1 MPGFRRNLIRGVAR
15 LALLPALA
23 LGSALGGALAVS
35 AAQAQTLRVA
45 MSAETTSADPHNY
58 ALTPNNTLRQHIFE
72 ALTDIDADLRVQPAL
87 AVRWEREDDLTWRFH
102 LRDGVRFHN
111 GEPFGAPDVL
121 FSYCRVLNNEGEVV
135 QSYSRLVR
143 RIAALEVVDERT
155 LRLRTREPEPLL
167 LNDLSNLAILPRGL
181 AGGAALDF
189 AAGDNC
195 GHAGPWPTQAQFNEG
210 AAAIG
215 TGPYRL
221 RSYSRGGAIELERN
235 DAYWGAKPHWQAVRL
250 TPVTAAGPRLAGL
263 LAGDHDLI
271 ESPATGDLPRLRGNA
286 GFALS
291 AKPTTRLIFIQL
303 DAARSPSPFV
313 DGGQGNSSQGNSSQG
328 GNPLR
333 DARVRQALSLAID
346 RKAVQERV
354 MDGVATPAAQY
365 LPDGMAGTI
374 PGLPVLPYDP
384 ARARAL
390 LAEAGYPQGFG
401 MTFHATN
408 NRYINDARLAQVLA
422 QFWQRIGVKV
432 ELDTMPSA
440 VFFGRRGKR
449 EFSVAMGGWS
459 ADAAETLMFF
469 RSWLMT
475 TDRARGLG
483 TSNYGGW
490 SEPRFD
496 GPAMRAMATMDD
508 AARAAL
514 LREASAV
521 AVEQMPVIPVHFEN
535 AVWAFRKGLA
545 YSGRV
550 DQVTSAMEVTPAP

>member
-1 MPGFRRNLIRGVAR
+1 MPGFRHALNSGAAR

-23 LGSALGGALAVS
+23 LGALLAAP

-45 MSAETTSADPHNY
+45 LSAETTSADPHNY
-58 ALTPNNTLRQHIFE
+58 ALTPNNTLRRHVFE
-72 ALTDIDADLRVQPAL
+72 SLTALDADLRVQPAL
-87 AVRWEREDDLTWRFH
+87 ATRWEREDDLTWRFH
-102 LRDGVRFHN
+102 LREGVRFHN
-111 GEPFGAPDVL
+111 GAPFGAEDVV
-121 FSYCRVLNNEGEVV
+121 FSFCRVLNNESEVV
-135 QSYSRLVR
+135 QSYSRIVR
-143 RIAALEVVDERT
+143 PIAALEVVDSHT
-155 LRLRTREPEPLL
+155 LRLRTRAPEPLL
-167 LNDLSNLAILPRGL
+167 LNDLSNIAILPRTL
-181 AGGAALDF
+181 VGGAAMEF
-189 AAGDNC
+189 AAGEKC
-195 GHAGPWPTQAQFNEG
+195 GHEGAWPSAAQFNDG
-210 AAAIG
+210 SAAIG

-221 RSYSRGGAIELERN
+221 RSYSRAGAIELERN
-235 DAYWGAKPHWQAVRL
+235 DGHWGAKPHWQAVRL

-271 ESPATGDLPRLRGNA
+271 ESPATGDLPRLRENP

-291 AKPTTRLIFIQL
+291 TKPTTRLIFLQL
-303 DAARSPSPFV
+303 DTARSPSPFV
-313 DGGQGNSSQGNSSQG
+313 NGGQGE
-328 GNPLR
+328 NPLR

-374 PGLPVLPYDP
+374 PGLPVLPHDP

-390 LAEAGYPQGFG
+390 LAEAGYPNGFAL
-401 MTFHATN
+401 TFHATN
-408 NRYINDARLAQVLA
+408 NRYINDARLAQVVA

-432 ELDTMPSA
+432 ELDAMPSS

-449 EFSVAMGGWS
+449 EFSVSMGGWS

-475 TDRARGLG
+475 TDRERGLG

-496 GPAMRAMATMDD
+496 GPAMRAMATMGE
-508 AARAAL
+508 AARANL
-514 LREASAV
+514 LREASQV

-545 YSGRV
+545 YGGRV
-550 DQVTSAMEVTPAP
+550 DQSTSAMEVTATP

>member
-1 MPGFRRNLIRGVAR
+1 MPGFRH
-15 LALLPALA
+15 ALLSALA
-23 LGSALGGALAVS
+23 LAGTLALA
-35 AAQAQTLRVA
+35 APMQAQTLRIA
-45 MSAETTSADPHNY
+45 LSAETTSADPHNY
-58 ALTPNNTLRQHIFE
+58 ALTPNNTLRQHVFE
-72 ALTDIDADLRVQPAL
+72 SLTDIDADLRVQPAL
-87 AVRWEREDDLTWRFH
+87 ATRWEREDDLTWRFH
-102 LRDGVRFHN
+102 LREGVRFHD
-111 GEPFGAPDVL
+111 GAAFGAADVV
-121 FSYCRVLNNEGEVV
+121 FSYCRVLNNESEVV

-143 RIAALEVVDERT
+143 RIAALEVVDAHT

-181 AGGAALDF
+181 AGGAAMDF
-189 AAGDNC
+189 AAGETC
-195 GHAGPWPTQAQFNEG
+195 GHDGPWPSAAQFNEG
-210 AAAIG
+210 RAAIG

-221 RSYSRGGAIELERN
+221 RQYSRAGSIELERN
-235 DAYWGAKPHWQAVRL
+235 DAYWGARPHWATVRL

-271 ESPATGDLPRLRGNA
+271 ESPATGDLPRLRENA
-286 GFALS
+286 GFALA
-291 AKPTTRLIFIQL
+291 AKPTTRLIFLQL
-303 DAARSPSPFV
+303 DTARSPSPFV
-313 DGGQGNSSQGNSSQG
+313 NGGQSGALGE
-328 GNPLR
+328 NPLR

-346 RKAVQERV
+346 RRAVQERV
-354 MDGVATPAAQY
+354 MDGIATPAAQY
-365 LPDGMAGTI
+365 LPDGMTGTI

-390 LAEAGYPQGFG
+390 LAEAGYPQGFAF
-401 MTFHATN
+401 TFHATN

-432 ELDTMPSA
+432 ELDAMPSS

-459 ADAAETLMFF
+459 ADASETLMFF

-496 GPAMRAMATMDD
+496 APALRAMATMDD

-545 YSGRV
+545 YPGRV
-550 DQVTSAMEVTPAP
+550 DQTTSAMEVTPAP